1 MMAVSTERTRAAPPG
16 FHRRLAATLAI
27 GALCS
32 TFEAFASG
40 PPAVTRVDPPAAAGA
55 SSPNLVEARGAVL
68 ATWLEPGKAMGGI
81 TLRFSRFDGA
91 RWSMPVTIF
100 ESNRVVANWADVPSV
115 VAGEGASLLA
125 HWAVKNGE
133 AAHAYDVRLARSD
146 DGGKSW
152 KQLGSP
158 HADRTQSEHGFVTL
172 SAEGPVFRATWIDG
186 RNTLPPG
193 SGPSA
198 LRTAVVGAAS
208 EPDVEADERVC
219 DCCGTASAT
228 VDGGTLVV
236 YRNRDDQETRDIW
249 AVRLSATGRGKPHPV
264 HVDGWKIAGC
274 PVNGPAVAAS
284 GRDAVVAWYTYA
296 GSEPSIRVSFS
307 ANGGDSFT
315 PPVTVAAASGK
326 AAPIGRVDVALLAPS
341 EAAVSWVTSS
351 REDAVLQLARVT
363 RDARLGAPLAVTT
376 TRSDRQAGFPKLAV
390 LGDRLMVIWTDAG
403 PPSTLRA
410 VVFDA
415 SSLPRAQKT
424 PASRSAPA
432 SAQRPLTLPTFG
444 AARLDGGTASS
455 TELAGRWT
463 LVNVWATW
471 CEPCRMELP
480 ALNRIAQAYG
490 ARGLSVV
497 GLSVD
502 REKTD
507 AEIEAFARHRGV
519 SFPIWRDREE
529 RAATLLG
536 VTVLPKTLLIDPA
549 GKVVWSRD
557 GAVGEREP
565 ELEKL
570 LDGIA
575 QGGPKK

>member
-1 MMAVSTERTRAAPPG
+1 MTPLPLEESRVTRCRV
-16 FHRRLAATLAI
+16 HRQHVAMFALVA
-27 GALCS
+27 ALCS
-32 TFEAFASG
+32 VETSASG
-40 PPAVTRVDPPAAAGA
+40 PGAVTRVDPPAAAGA

-68 ATWLEPGKAMGGI
+68 ATWLEPGKSMGGV

-91 RWSMPVTIF
+91 RWSTPVSIF
-100 ESNRVVANWADVPSV
+100 EANRVVANWADVPSV
-115 VAGEGASLLA
+115 VAGEGDSLLA

-186 RNTLPPG
+186 RNTLPPQA
-193 SGPSA
+193 GPSA
-198 LRTAVVGAAS
+198 LRTAVIGSVIA
-208 EPDVEADERVC
+208 PDVVADDRVC
-219 DCCGTASAT
+219 DCCGTSSAA

-236 YRNRDDQETRDIW
+236 YRNRDEQENRDIW
-249 AVRLSATGRGKPHPV
+249 AVRLGAAGRGQPHPV

-274 PVNGPAVAAS
+274 PVNGPAVAAQ

-307 ANGGDSFT
+307 ANGGDSFA
-315 PPVTVAAASGK
+315 PPVTVAETEGK

-341 EAAVSWVTSS
+341 EAAVCWITSS
-351 REDAVLQLARVT
+351 REDARLHVARVT
-363 RDARLGAPLAVTT
+363 HDGRVGAPLAVTT
-376 TRSDRQAGFPKLAV
+376 TRSDRQAGFPKLAL
-390 LGDRLMVIWTDAG
+390 LGDRLLVMWTDAG

-410 VVFDA
+410 AIFNA
-415 SSLPRAQKT
+415 SSLPRAEK
-424 PASRSAPA
+424 PAATRSAPA
-432 SAQRPLTLPTFG
+432 IAQRPLTLPTFG
-444 AARLDGGTASS
+444 VARLDGGTASS
-455 TELAGRWT
+455 TELSGRWT

-490 ARGLSVV
+490 ARGLFVV

-507 AEIEAFARHRGV
+507 AEIEAFARHRGL
-519 SFPIWRDREE
+519 SFPIWRDRDE

-549 GKVVWSRD
+549 GKVVWSRE

-570 LDGIA
+570 LDKIA
-575 QGGPKK
+575 QGGPK